1 LFVIEQIGQLTVWQY
16 QGRVLGFRVKGNV

>member
-16 QGRVLGFRVKGNV
+16 QGRVLGFRVKGNP